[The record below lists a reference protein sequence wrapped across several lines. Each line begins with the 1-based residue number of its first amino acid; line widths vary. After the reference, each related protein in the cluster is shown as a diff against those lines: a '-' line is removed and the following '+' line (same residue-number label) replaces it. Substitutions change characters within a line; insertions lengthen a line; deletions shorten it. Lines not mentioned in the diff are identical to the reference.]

1 MVSRAGSNRCPHCR
15 QPASFWPANAAES
28 LLALGVMASLPW
40 LLAVHERFGS
50 QTLQAVKNTCFWW
63 YSMNSCEGGFEEGNV
78 I

>member
-1 MVSRAGSNRCPHCR
+1 M
-15 QPASFWPANAAES
+15 S
-28 LLALGVMASLPW
+28 LSQALNQFAQNLGRYLMASLPW